1 MLPQAQDLASGS
13 FVPSNPSIVG
23 CPPRGWVA
31 LSLACEQ
38 FWGRAVQASCDSL
51 DLGRFLFVV
60 QVPKELQVSTSGR
73 LRLRTCACK
82 QRTTFPGRL
91 RTSAL
96 LHFFPT
102 TSCGRRRPE

>member
-1 MLPQAQDLASGS
+1 MLPQARDLASGS
-13 FVPSNPSIVG
+13 FVPSNPSIVR

-38 FWGRAVQASCDSL
+38 FWGGLFKRPVILWIRGAFYLC
-51 DLGRFLFVV
+51 RF
-60 QVPKELQVSTSGR
+60 PRELQVSTSGR

>member
-1 MLPQAQDLASGS
+1 MLPQARDLASGS

-73 LRLRTCACK
+73 LRLQTKDYLPRSPENIGTASL
-82 QRTTFPGRL
+82 FPDDKL
-91 RTSAL
+91 R
-96 LHFFPT
+96 
-102 TSCGRRRPE
+102 

>member
-1 MLPQAQDLASGS
+1 MLPQARDLASGS

-51 DLGRFLFVV
+51 DPGRFLFV
-60 QVPKELQVSTSGR
+60 QIPKRTPSFHFWPIALADMRLQTKDYLPRSSENIGTASLFPDDK
-73 LRLRTCACK
+73 LR
-82 QRTTFPGRL
+82 
-91 RTSAL
+91 
-96 LHFFPT
+96 
-102 TSCGRRRPE
+102 